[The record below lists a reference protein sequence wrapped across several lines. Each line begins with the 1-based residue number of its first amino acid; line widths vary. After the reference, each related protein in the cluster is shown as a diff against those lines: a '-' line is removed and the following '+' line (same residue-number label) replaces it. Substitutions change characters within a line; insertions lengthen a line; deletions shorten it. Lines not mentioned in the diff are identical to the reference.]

1 MNLVMF
7 AVNHFCLMND
17 ILINIKKIFK
27 FKTSFQKQDTDFAYT
42 HADILKLSDVMAL
55 RIKMCIMIYSSTG
68 IRRSV
73 LTPLQLRNS
82 KKIDNHNLY
91 KFTIYEGEKEQYI
104 TYCTPE
110 TASLIDEYLD
120 YRRRSGEKLTE
131 DSFLIREEFDI
142 NGLEQIRKKARPVAS
157 KTVFHMYHRTTIQ
170 IFPKMLSL

>member
-1 MNLVMF
+1 MQYFEIKETNTLAKLPRQDIESYLIKYFQYQKDNNRTKNSMNLVMF

-17 ILINIKKIFK
+17 ILVNIKKIFK
-27 FKTSFQKQDTDFAYT
+27 FKTSLQKQDTDFAYT
-42 HADILKLSDVMAL
+42 HADILKLTNVM
-55 RIKMCIMIYSSTG
+55 
-68 IRRSV
+68 
-73 LTPLQLRNS
+73 PLQLRNL

-131 DSFLIREEFDI
+131 DSFLIREEFKI
-142 NGLEQIRKKARPVAS
+142 NGLEIWS
-157 KTVFHMYHRTTIQ
+157 K
-170 IFPKMLSL
+170 